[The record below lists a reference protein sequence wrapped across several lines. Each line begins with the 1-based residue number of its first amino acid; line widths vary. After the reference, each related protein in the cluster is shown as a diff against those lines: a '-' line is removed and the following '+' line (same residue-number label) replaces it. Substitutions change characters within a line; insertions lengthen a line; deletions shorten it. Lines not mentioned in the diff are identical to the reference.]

1 MGNGMLGG
9 RQLRWGILGTVIAA
23 LCCFTPVL
31 AILLSAVGLGWA
43 AGYLDYVLLPA
54 LAFFVGLTVY
64 AVWKRQQ
71 NTRHGV
77 ACDCE
82 TLTQHQVSKKLIT

>member
-1 MGNGMLGG
+1 MKNGTLGG
-9 RQLRWGILGTVIAA
+9 RELRWGILGTVIAA
-23 LCCFTPVL
+23 LCCFTPGL
-31 AILLSAVGLGWA
+31 AILLGAVGLGWA

-54 LAFFVGLTVY
+54 LAFFVGLTIY

-71 NTRHGV
+71 NTTHGV

-82 TLTQHQVSKKLIT
+82 TPTQQQIRERP